1 MEGPLCFSLS
11 LSSDLRAGL
20 PRFAPS
26 FSILELKRVAGLR
39 GWFMLGVLVFTAP
52 LLRMV
57 PIVMVFRRVL
67 RGWIGRRFRRGSLL
81 PGGKSRQT
89 KYCGEN

>member
-1 MEGPLCFSLS
+1 
-11 LSSDLRAGL
+11 
-20 PRFAPS
+20 
-26 FSILELKRVAGLR
+26 
-39 GWFMLGVLVFTAP
+39 MLGVLVFTAA

-67 RGWIGRRFRRGSLL
+67 RGWIGRRFRGGSLL
-81 PGGKSRQT
+81 PGGNCRQT

>member
-1 MEGPLCFSLS
+1 MLG
-11 LSSDLRAGL
+11 
-20 PRFAPS
+20 
-26 FSILELKRVAGLR
+26 LKRVAGLR
-39 GWFMLGVLVFTAP
+39 GWFMLGVLVFTAA

-67 RGWIGRRFRRGSLL
+67 RGWIGRSFRGGSLL
-81 PGGKSRQT
+81 PGGNCRQT

>member
-1 MEGPLCFSLS
+1 

-20 PRFAPS
+20 PRFAPY
-26 FSILELKRVAGLR
+26 FSILGLERVAGLR
-39 GWFMLGVLVFTAP
+39 GRFLPGVLVFTAA

-67 RGWIGRRFRRGSLL
+67 RGWIGGRFRGGSLL
-81 PGGKSRQT
+81 PGGNCRQT

>member
-1 MEGPLCFSLS
+1 LRSIFPSLNCN
-11 LSSDLRAGL
+11 
-20 PRFAPS
+20 
-26 FSILELKRVAGLR
+26 EVAR
-39 GWFMLGVLVFTAP
+39 GARLLGRLMRGVLVFTAA

-67 RGWIGRRFRRGSLL
+67 RGWIRRRFRRRSLL

-89 KYCGEN
+89 KYCG